1 MDENCFRISKQEPT
15 GDLNFYTLQKNR
27 FPCNSAL
34 CLVQCERCPKG
45 IACAHEYTCTCQQY
59 AYRNSCKHSHILM
72 LSERLT
78 PNAVSDCDDRASS
91 ISADDRVKTV
101 AGPVFVDG
109 VETVGEAL
117 VYVAECVH
125 MEEEFAKRMRAI
137 KNTLK
142 SDNINT
148 KEKRLVMES
157 MREPFR
163 SIVNTPLSINPGT
176 LPSQD

>member
-109 VETVGEAL
+109 VETVG
-117 VYVAECVH
+117 VRDVTDGVPTS
-125 MEEEFAKRMRAI
+125 
-137 KNTLK
+137 NGT
-142 SDNINT
+142 T
-148 KEKRLVMES
+148 
-157 MREPFR
+157 
-163 SIVNTPLSINPGT
+163 IVVDGVETVEDEVNYFYSCR
-176 LPSQD
+176 